1 MSILITGGLGFIGSH
16 LTKYY
21 LDRGEFVTIIDNHST
36 SSLEEAS
43 LVFDIKNP
51 NLEILSI
58 DLASPGLKEKEQID
72 AAVKE
77 ARLVHHLASPVG
89 VRYVDSHPDLA
100 IRNGISINLNFFPY
114 LEKYQKKVLFS
125 SSSEVYG
132 ETEEARETDVLK
144 IGSPDV
150 LRWGYACGKLMSEF
164 LLKTYTFPHVIL
176 RVFNVTG
183 KGQRNQHGMVLPTFI
198 GKAKNNE
205 PLIVYGDGSQ
215 FRSFCDIRDAVNI
228 FALLGEDEIHVGE
241 TYNVGNPEGLIT
253 IKELAQLVKDVS
265 GASSPI
271 VHKDFNQEFK
281 NSVDIM
287 KRSPN
292 ADKIKKYYQF
302 RYTLKDTIRY
312 MLT

>member
-43 LVFDIKNP
+43 LIFDINHS
-51 NLEILSI
+51 NLKILKI
-58 DLASPGLKEKEQID
+58 DLAAPGEQEKLLID
-72 AAVKE
+72 KAVQE
-77 ARLVHHLASPVG
+77 VRLVYHLASPVG
-89 VRYVDSHPDLA
+89 VRYVDTHPDLA
-100 IRNGISINLNFFPY
+100 IRNGITINMNFFPY
-114 LEKYQKKVLFS
+114 LEKHQRKLIFS

-132 ETEEARETDVLK
+132 ETEYAKETDTLK
-144 IGSPDV
+144 IGPPDV

-205 PLIVYGDGSQ
+205 PIVVYGDGSQ

-228 FALLGEDEIHVGE
+228 FALLGEDDIHVGQ
-241 TYNVGNPEGLIT
+241 TYNVGNPGGLIT
-253 IKELAQLVKDVS
+253 IKDLAYLVKEIS
-265 GASSPI
+265 GSSSP
-271 VHKDFNQEFK
+271 VVFKEFGEEFK
-281 NSVDIM
+281 NSVDIL

-302 RYTLKDTIRY
+302 KYTLRDTIRY
-312 MLT
+312 MLS